1 MTRDNDL
8 ESPEKGLR
16 ELQEENEML
25 RSGYMSLTQQLMGLR
40 MIQHVVRDLVS
51 ELDLDRL
58 LKRILRSAIHAAD
71 GTAGALLLLD
81 PSGQELVFSVVEGGG
96 GTVLRGQRMGSDMGV
111 AGWVLAQ
118 NEPILIAD
126 VREDERFLESISSQV
141 DYEVRS
147 LICIP
152 LVAKGEV
159 IGVIQVL
166 NKATGDSFNDDD
178 LTLLNSFAAQS
189 ATAIENARLY
199 QDLKRERDRIIAI
212 EEDVRK
218 QLARNLHDGPAQL
231 LASII
236 ANIEF
241 IRKLLVYEPDK
252 APGELDNL
260 VPLAQ
265 KALDQVRTLLFDL
278 RPVIL
283 ETQGLGPAL
292 ESYVRRQQEMDSP
305 VRLGPEGEGRS
316 LAYHLEIRDFSGRLV
331 PAAERAVF
339 TIVQEAV
346 GNVRKHARA
355 QNAWITL
362 AHDDGELLVEVRDDG
377 QGFDV
382 EKMRR
387 DYDERGSLGMLNI
400 DERSQALG
408 GKLSIRSQLGQGTTI
423 SLTVPLQPLRRPEG

>member
-1 MTRDNDL
+1 
-8 ESPEKGLR
+8 
-16 ELQEENEML
+16 
-25 RSGYMSLTQQLMGLR
+25 
-40 MIQHVVRDLVS
+40 
-51 ELDLDRL
+51 
-58 LKRILRSAIHAAD
+58 
-71 GTAGALLLLD
+71 
-81 PSGQELVFSVVEGGG
+81 
-96 GTVLRGQRMGSDMGV
+96 
-111 AGWVLAQ
+111 
-118 NEPILIAD
+118 
-126 VREDERFLESISSQV
+126 
-141 DYEVRS
+141 
-147 LICIP
+147 
-152 LVAKGEV
+152 
-159 IGVIQVL
+159 
-166 NKATGDSFNDDD
+166 
-178 LTLLNSFAAQS
+178 
-189 ATAIENARLY
+189 
-199 QDLKRERDRIIAI
+199 
-212 EEDVRK
+212 
-218 QLARNLHDGPAQL
+218 
-231 LASII
+231 
-236 ANIEF
+236 
-241 IRKLLVYEPDK
+241 
-252 APGELDNL
+252 
-260 VPLAQ
+260 
-265 KALDQVRTLLFDL
+265 
-278 RPVIL
+278 
-283 ETQGLGPAL
+283 LGPAL